1 MLVLL
6 LLMQTHHKK
15 VSEKSTLLNH
25 SKIMMPS
32 LKLSQIVPI
41 QNLISLQLSKKISRQ
56 KMASLKVE
64 NLAVQTKD
72 QMFLLQKVQ
81 KVEIL
86 SRKHQLLLQN

>member
-1 MLVLL
+1 
-6 LLMQTHHKK
+6 
-15 VSEKSTLLNH
+15 
-25 SKIMMPS
+25 MPS

-81 KVEIL
+81 MVEIL